1 MKKTYYI
8 LFLCVAMLLGCNN
21 IDNNNRLI
29 EIPTATVERNVLPH
43 ATTSQSLQTLTR

>member
-29 EIPTATVERNVLPH
+29 EIPTATVERNVLVRNVSTVLP
-43 ATTSQSLQTLTR
+43 QVLP